1 MDSGNSC
8 SLNSS
13 SGGDDQ
19 DQYDSLRNTHESS
32 ISAFL
37 NPSNNTHQVNNNSN
51 FFSNSN
57 QQQPPLHPHMS
68 HDHPHQQQQ
77 SSINFDH
84 LSNYLNPFSS
94 SRSSPQ
100 TQNSLLNL
108 DMVWPKNIITSVDPN
123 SSTSNN
129 NLMGSSSSPSSSTQ
143 QHNQYLGG
151 NIHFSNQLVQPSL
164 GDGSARVSSDSH
176 HQKATRNPKKR
187 TRASRRAPTTV
198 LTTDTSNFR
207 AMVQE
212 FTGIPAAPFSASTPV
227 FPRSRF
233 DLFNTSA
240 TGKLSGLSAAP
251 PYLLRPFPHKV
262 NHQLPSSSTSINT
275 TGTTDSA
282 HHSNEPQNLLNI
294 QSLTFQ
300 SLLNPNHHQ
309 QSNVP
314 MLFAHHDKSKVP
326 QSSLSN
332 DNPQLRMA
340 AMEEFSMNINTT
352 ATTTSHGILGGTLS
366 NVVDTS
372 NDMALGINSGRHHN
386 GNENNDHLGSSFSGN
401 YDCSQRISG
410 TNTSSNSKMNFT
422 GSSTSDFH
430 TDNVGF
436 DNIGDGFNKR

>member
-51 FFSNSN
+51 IFSNSN
-57 QQQPPLHPHMS
+57 QQQPPPPLHNHR
-68 HDHPHQQQQ
+68 HQQQ
-77 SSINFDH
+77 SSINYDH

-100 TQNSLLNL
+100 TPNSLLNL
-108 DMVWPKNIITSVDPN
+108 DMVWPKNIITSSEPN
-123 SSTSNN
+123 NSTNN
-129 NLMGSSSSPSSSTQ
+129 NNQMGSSTQ

-151 NIHFSNQLVQPSL
+151 NIHFSNPLVQPSL
-164 GDGSARVSSDSH
+164 GDVSARVSSNNH
-176 HQKATRNPKKR
+176 RQKATRNPKKR

-212 FTGIPAAPFSASTPV
+212 FTGIPAAPFSASTSV

-233 DLFNTSA
+233 DLFNTSS
-240 TGKLSGLSAAP
+240 TGKQSGLSAPP
-251 PYLLRPFPHKV
+251 PYILRPFPHKV
-262 NHQLPSSSTSINT
+262 NHQLPSSSISIDT

-294 QSLTFQ
+294 QNLTFQ
-300 SLLNPNHHQ
+300 SLINPNHHQ
-309 QSNVP
+309 QSNLP

-326 QSSLSN
+326 QSSSSN
-332 DNPQLRMA
+332 DNSQLRMA
-340 AMEEFSMNINTT
+340 LMEEFNMNAATT
-352 ATTTSHGILGGTLS
+352 TTTSHAILGGTLS
-366 NVVDTS
+366 NIVDTS
-372 NDMALGINSGRHHN
+372 NDTTLGMNSGSHHN
-386 GNENNDHLGSSFSGN
+386 GNGNNDHLGSSFTGN

-410 TNTSSNSKMNFT
+410 NKSSSNCKMNFT
-422 GSSTSDFH
+422 GTSTSDFH
-430 TDNVGF
+430 TDDVGF
-436 DNIGDGFNKR
+436 DNVGDGFNKR